1 MASSRKNKALY
12 IDKQAVSALSLAKA
26 GLLSPVTELM
36 GKEESDLLS
45 KSKTYKNKTF
55 PFPFLLTPSGKRNIE
70 VLKNASTGDC
80 LDLFC
85 EDEPVGSICVKEV
98 FEINKAERLK
108 QIYGTDNLSH
118 PGVQA
123 TAERLGPYGVSGEY
137 TINQSKIKANIELIT
152 KAKETIN
159 AKHAT
164 AIMIAANPL
173 HRGHERVIRQA
184 LEKTDLIVLFLLKP
198 FQDTELKYETR
209 HKILEHYIANYLP
222 KNRVIVVPF
231 ETNYLFA
238 GFNEVILDAIVAK
251 NYGCNRLLIGENHAG
266 IGMYY
271 DQNTNK
277 SILDTLKGIDIE
289 VETISEFVYCNTCK
303 TLVSVKTCPHG
314 QHHHISYHSESI
326 LELMKTG
333 LLPPAVLMRKELSA
347 MVLAHLFPNRF
358 RNLEKLYY
366 DIMPNAGILE
376 EHDESDFYLA
386 LMALY
391 QTTSLT

>member
-1 MASSRKNKALY
+1 MVSSRKNKLLY

-26 GLLSPVTELM
+26 GLLEPVNRLM
-36 GKEESDLLS
+36 TKEESDELARD
-45 KSKTYKNKTF
+45 KTYKNQSF
-55 PFPFLLTPSGKRNIE
+55 PFPFLLTPSGKRNTE
-70 VLKNASTGDC
+70 VLKNAKTGDC

-85 EDEPVGSICVKEV
+85 EEEPVGSICIKEI
-98 FEINKAERLK
+98 FKIDKAERLR

-118 PGVQA
+118 PGVEA
-123 TAERLGPYGVSGEY
+123 TADRLGTYGISGEY
-137 TINQSKIKANIELIT
+137 TINQSKIKANIELIAQ
-152 KAKETIN
+152 AKEAIKP
-159 AKHAT
+159 KHTT
-164 AIMIAANPL
+164 AIMMAANPL

-198 FQDTELKYETR
+198 FQDTDLDFEARY
-209 HKILEHYIANYLP
+209 KILEHYIANYLP
-222 KNRVIVVPF
+222 KNRVIIVPF

-251 NYGCNRLLIGENHAG
+251 NYGCNRLIIGENHAG

-277 SILDTLKGIDIE
+277 SILDTLKGVNIE

-303 TLVSVKTCPHG
+303 TLVSIKTCPHG

-347 MVLAHLFPNRF
+347 MVLAHLFPKRF
-358 RNLEKLYY
+358 TNLEKLYY

-376 EHDESDFYLA
+376 DHNESDFYLA

-391 QTTSLT
+391 QTSSLT